1 MRKKILFDI
10 SPIIEGELNKVNRT
24 GIYFATVNILQ
35 ELRKRE
41 EIGIDFYCAPQI
53 IAQAK
58 NNYIIINDRKA
69 LQFFSRIYIFTEK
82 QRYKY
87 KTEGKALIQDILA
100 VAVIVLGK
108 ITKCFDYIDKNKMK
122 KYDTFLSI
130 KYQSPKQIMRMHEI
144 QKIIIIHDVIEYK
157 YPEYFKL
164 KFRKMRKSW
173 LRNLV
178 ETASNDELFLANSEQ
193 TRKDFGECRPDI
205 LPENIKVAYHACA
218 SHFRPCSDRSKL
230 GDVRQKY
237 NIPAGKRYLFS
248 LCAIE
253 PRKNLIR
260 IVKTFIQFVNK
271 NNISDMVMVLGG
283 KAWNSFAKE
292 FENSVGNMGDFYK
305 YVIRI
310 GYVDDEDLP
319 ILYSGAEWFVYT
331 SQYEGFGVP
340 PLEAMSCGCPVIV
353 SNSSSLP
360 EVVGDAGLLIDWDSD
375 EQHIRSYE
383 EYYFN
388 DNMRKFYASKGLNR
402 ASQFSWSK
410 MTDTLIEYIN

>member
-1 MRKKILFDI
+1 MNKKILFDI
-10 SPIIEGELNKVNRT
+10 SPIVEGELNKVNRT
-24 GIYFATVNILQ
+24 GIYFAAVNILH
-35 ELRKRE
+35 ELRKRK
-41 EIGIDFYCAPQI
+41 EIEIDFYCDPKI
-53 IAQAK
+53 IAQTK
-58 NNYIIINDRKA
+58 DNYQIIND
-69 LQFFSRIYIFTEK
+69 SRLIQICSRFCIFAEK
-82 QRYKY
+82 QRCKY
-87 KTEGKALIQDILA
+87 KAEGKAFIQDILA
-100 VAVIVLGK
+100 IAVIFLGK
-108 ITKCFDYIDKNKMK
+108 ITECFNCISTNKIK
-122 KYDTFLSI
+122 RFNAFLSI
-130 KYQSPKQIMRMHEI
+130 KYQAPKRIMCAKQI

-164 KFRKMRKSW
+164 KFQKLRKSW
-173 LRNLV
+173 LRKLV
-178 ETASNDELFLANSEQ
+178 ETANNDELFLTNSEQ
-193 TRKDFGECRPDI
+193 TKRDFLECRPDI
-205 LPENIKVAYHACA
+205 LAENVQVVYHACA
-218 SHFRPCSDRSKL
+218 LHFRPCSERSKL
-230 GDVRQKY
+230 EDVRQKY
-237 NIPAGKRYLFS
+237 NIPKGKRYLFS

-253 PRKNLIR
+253 PRKNLVR
-260 IVKTFIQFVNK
+260 IVKTFIQFVKK

-292 FENSVGNMGDFYK
+292 FENSVGNMADFYQ

-375 EQHIRSYE
+375 EQHIRAYE
-383 EYYFN
+383 DYYFD
-388 DNMRKFYASKGLNR
+388 DNKRKLYADKGLKR

-410 MTDTLIEYIN
+410 MTDTLIECIK